1 MGMSR
6 MYFPGPSMMDGWK
19 VCLEHLF
26 ELDFG
31 RFLVIRKHIKA
42 KVEMNHAYFIKAKV
56 NASDY
61 GFMQI

>member
-1 MGMSR
+1 MVR
-6 MYFPGPSMMDGWK
+6 PSMMDGWK